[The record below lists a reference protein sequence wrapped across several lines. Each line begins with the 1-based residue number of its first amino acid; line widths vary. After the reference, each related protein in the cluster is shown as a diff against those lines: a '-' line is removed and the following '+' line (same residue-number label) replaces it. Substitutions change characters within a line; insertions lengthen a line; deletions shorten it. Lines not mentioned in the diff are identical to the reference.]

1 MRTENKPF
9 KDATTERTPI
19 EVNLGKNELVSY
31 EDTQMEVQT
40 KMNEVRLAM
49 RQSPQVQ
56 MISKQLDVQNTNEI
70 LAFGQEPATEISKF
84 ADRILSTMNRTDMED
99 STEMLKQLRRIMQ
112 KFDKNEFENI
122 NKGVL
127 SKLFNNG
134 KKQVEKLFGKY
145 QSMGKEID
153 VVYSQIEGYRQEMEK
168 SNDML
173 ENLYSNMFRF
183 YEDLEKYIV
192 AGEIVLEELKSEDL
206 PHWEQRAQSG
216 RQEDILML
224 EKVRGIIETME
235 QRVYDLEMAKM
246 VAFQTA
252 PQIRLMQ
259 RSNTKLIGKIHSAFV
274 VTIPIF
280 KTNLIQAITL
290 KRSQMVNDSLNALEE
305 DTNRLLSQNAQNTM
319 DQAILIARQANNPMI
334 RIETVENNMNI
345 ILNGLQEVKALEDER
360 SQLRKDGVQR
370 LHQLTDDFEKKRLKG

>member
-1 MRTENKPF
+1 MRTENRPSKE
-9 KDATTERTPI
+9 ATMQQDMPQVALE
-19 EVNLGKNELVSY
+19 KNEVVSY
-31 EDTQMEVQT
+31 ETTQTEVQN
-40 KMNEVRLAM
+40 KMNEVRLAL
-49 RQSPQVQ
+49 RQSPEVQ
-56 MISKQLDVQNTNEI
+56 LISQQLDVQNTNAI
-70 LAFGQEPATEISKF
+70 LSFGQEPANEISKF
-84 ADRILSTMNRTDMED
+84 ADRILSSMNRTDMED

-112 KFDKNEFENI
+112 KFDRNEFENL
-122 NKGVL
+122 NKGIL
-127 SKLFNNG
+127 SKLFNNS
-134 KKQVEKLFGKY
+134 KKQIEKLFGKY

-153 VVYSQIEGYRQEMEK
+153 AVYSQIEGYRQEMEK

-173 ENLYSNMFRF
+173 ENLYTNMFHF

-192 AGEIVLEELKSEDL
+192 AAEMTLEEMKAEDL
-206 PHWEQRAQSG
+206 PYWEERAKQG
-216 RQEDILML
+216 VQEDILML
-224 EKVRGIIETME
+224 EKVRGIIETLE
-235 QRVYDLEMAKM
+235 QRVYDLEMAKV

-305 DTNRLLSQNAQNTM
+305 DTNILLEQNARNTM
-319 DQAILIARQANNPMI
+319 EQGIQIARQANNPMI

-345 ILNGLQEVKALEDER
+345 ILNGLQEVKSIEDER
-360 SQLRKDGVQR
+360 AQLRKDGIQR
-370 LHQLTDDFEKKRLKG
+370 LHQVTSEFETRRLNG